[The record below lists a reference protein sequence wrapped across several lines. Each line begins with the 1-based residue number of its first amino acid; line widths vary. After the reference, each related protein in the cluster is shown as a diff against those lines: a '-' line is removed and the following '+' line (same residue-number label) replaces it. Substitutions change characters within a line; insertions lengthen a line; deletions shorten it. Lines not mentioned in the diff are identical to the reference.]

1 MKRVET
7 VRLLPPDPAQLL
19 AWLERFNAAANWLSG
34 VAFRERLWHWLP
46 LQRRAYRE
54 VRERFQ
60 LPAAAT
66 VVVIRKVAYAY
77 RNKQRRQH
85 RAAFRRRGGIP
96 VCKHQFK
103 RDGTVSVHGFRIP
116 FIARPQ
122 AELSSRHQAVL
133 CYRRGKF
140 ILHQVVEVDVPAPV
154 LVQDYLGCDL
164 GTTNLLTDSE
174 AEAHSGQAVEEKRR
188 IYTHRRRRLQRRG
201 TRAAR
206 RKLRQISGR
215 QGRYQRDVNHGIAK
229 RVVAKAQRL
238 CCGIALED
246 LRGIRD
252 RIKARRRQR
261 ARLHNWGFGQLRQ
274 FIVYKAAQ
282 AGVPVV
288 FVDPANTSR
297 TCPVCGH
304 VDKRNRRSQSEFQ
317 CRRCGHAGPADVI
330 AARNI
335 RAWARGDAPMVAS
348 ARAATSPHPSRGDS
362 RLLLLLH
369 HVRNHV
375 RTSLALRAPAGSHL
389 TQRRVLGMAIR
400 PRKETRRR

>member
-1 MKRVET
+1 MNKVET
-7 VRLLPPDPAQLL
+7 VRLHPPDPAQVL

-34 VAFRERLWHWLP
+34 VAFRERLWHWLS

-77 RNKQRRQH
+77 RNTQRRQH
-85 RAAFRRRGGIP
+85 QATFRRRGAIP
-96 VCKHQFK
+96 VYKHQYK
-103 RDGTVSVHGFRIP
+103 RDGTVSLYGFRVP
-116 FIARPQ
+116 FTAHPQ
-122 AELSSRHQAVL
+122 ALLSSRHQAVL
-133 CYRRGKF
+133 CYRQGKF
-140 ILHQVVEVDVPAPV
+140 ILHQVVDVDVPVPAPV
-154 LVQDYLGCDL
+154 QEYLGCDL
-164 GTTNLLTDSE
+164 GTVNLLTDSE
-174 AEAHSGQAVEEKRR
+174 AEAYSGQAVEEKRR
-188 IYTHRRRRLQRRG
+188 IYVHRRARLQKRG

-206 RKLRQISGR
+206 RKLRALSGR
-215 QGRYQRDVNHGIAK
+215 QRRYQRDVNHGIAK

-261 ARLHNWGFGQLRQ
+261 ARLHNWAFGQLRQ
-274 FIVYKAAQ
+274 FIVYKAAK

-304 VDKRNRRSQSEFQ
+304 VDKRSRRSQEEFS

-348 ARAATSPHPSRGDS
+348 ARAATSPHPSRGDNRPIPLS
-362 RLLLLLH
+362 D
-369 HVRNHV
+369 NDE
-375 RTSLALRAPAGSHL
+375 TTDGPRAG
-389 TQRRVLGMAIR
+389 
-400 PRKETRRR
+400 TR

>member
-1 MKRVET
+1 MNSAKT
-7 VRLLPPDPAQLL
+7 VRLDPAEPAQLL

-66 VVVIRKVAYAY
+66 VVVMRKVAYAY
-77 RNKQRRQH
+77 CNPQRRQH
-85 RAAFRRRGGIP
+85 QATFRRRGAIP
-96 VCKHQFK
+96 VYKHQYK
-103 RDGTVSVHGFRIP
+103 RDGTVSLYGFRIP
-116 FIARPQ
+116 FTARPQ
-122 AELSSRHQAVL
+122 LELSSRHQAVL

-140 ILHQVVEVDVPAPV
+140 ILHQMVELDVPALATV
-154 LVQDYLGCDL
+154 HDYLGCDL
-164 GTTNLLTDSE
+164 GTVNLLTDSD
-174 AEAHSGQAVEEKRR
+174 AEAYSGQAVEDKRR
-188 IYTHRRRRLQRRG
+188 IYVHRRARLQKRG

-206 RKLRQISGR
+206 RKLRRISGR
-215 QGRYQRDVNHGIAK
+215 QRRYQRDVNHGIAK

-246 LRGIRD
+246 LQGIRD

-261 ARLHNWGFGQLRQ
+261 APLHNWAFGQLRR

-304 VDKRNRRSQSEFQ
+304 VDKRNRRSRAEFQ

-348 ARAATSPHPSRGDS
+348 ARAATSPPTSRG
-362 RLLLLLH
+362 
-369 HVRNHV
+369 
-375 RTSLALRAPAGSHL
+375 
-389 TQRRVLGMAIR
+389 
-400 PRKETRRR
+400 

>member
-1 MKRVET
+1 MNRIET
-7 VRLLPPDPAQLL
+7 ARLQPTNPAQLL
-19 AWLERFNAAANWLSG
+19 VWMEQFNEAVNWLSSI
-34 VAFRERLWHWLP
+34 AFREHLWHWLP
-46 LQRRAYRE
+46 LQHRAYRE
-54 VRERFQ
+54 LRKRFQ
-60 LPAAAT
+60 LPSAAA
-66 VVVIRKVAYAY
+66 VVAVRKVAYAY

-85 RAAFRRRGGIP
+85 QATFRRRGAVP
-96 VCKHQFK
+96 VYRHHYK
-103 RDGTVSVHGFRIP
+103 RDGTVAIYGFRIP
-116 FIARPQ
+116 FAARPQ
-122 AELSSRHQAVL
+122 ARLSSRSQAVL

-140 ILHQVVEVDVPAPV
+140 ILHQVVDVDVPA
-154 LVQDYLGCDL
+154 LATTHDYLGCDL

-174 AEAHSGQAVEEKRR
+174 QGVYSGQAVEEKRR
-188 IYTHRRRRLQRRG
+188 IYTHRRRRLQKRG

-261 ARLHNWGFGQLRQ
+261 ARMHNWAFGQLRQ

-297 TCPVCGH
+297 TCPACGH
-304 VDKRNRRSQSEFQ
+304 VDKLNRRSQAEFS

-348 ARAATSPHPSRGDS
+348 ARTATSPHPTSRG
-362 RLLLLLH
+362 
-369 HVRNHV
+369 
-375 RTSLALRAPAGSHL
+375 
-389 TQRRVLGMAIR
+389 
-400 PRKETRRR
+400 

>member
-1 MKRVET
+1 MNQVET
-7 VRLLPPDPAQLL
+7 VRLHPPDPAQLI
-19 AWLERFNAAANWLSG
+19 AWLERFNAATNWLSG

-60 LPAAAT
+60 LPSAAT

-77 RNKQRRQH
+77 RNTQRRQH
-85 RAAFRRRGGIP
+85 QATFRRRGAIP
-96 VCKHQFK
+96 VYRHQYK
-103 RDGTVSVHGFRIP
+103 RDGTVSLYGFRIP
-116 FIARPQ
+116 FTARPRV
-122 AELSSRHQAVL
+122 ELSSRHQAVL

-140 ILHQVVEVDVPAPV
+140 VLHQVVEVDVPAPAP
-154 LVQDYLGCDL
+154 VQDYLGCDL

-174 AEAHSGQAVEEKRR
+174 EEAYSGRAVEEKRR
-188 IYTHRRRRLQRRG
+188 IYVHRRARLQKRG

-206 RKLRQISGR
+206 RKLRKISGR
-215 QGRYQRDVNHGIAK
+215 QRRYQRDVNHGIAK

-261 ARLHNWGFGQLRQ
+261 ARLHNWAFGQLRQ

-304 VDKRNRRSQSEFQ
+304 VDKRNRRSQAEFN

-348 ARAATSPHPSRGDS
+348 ARAATSPPPYVEG
-362 RLLLLLH
+362 
-369 HVRNHV
+369 
-375 RTSLALRAPAGSHL
+375 G
-389 TQRRVLGMAIR
+389 
-400 PRKETRRR
+400 

>member
-1 MKRVET
+1 MNRVET
-7 VRLLPPDPAQLL
+7 VRLHPPNPAQVL
-19 AWLERFNAAANWLSG
+19 ALLERFNAAAIWLSG

-66 VVVIRKVAYAY
+66 VMVIRKVAYAY
-77 RNKQRRQH
+77 CNTQRREHQ
-85 RAAFRRRGGIP
+85 ASFRRRGAIP
-96 VCKHQFK
+96 VDKHRYK
-103 RDGTVSVHGFRIP
+103 RDCTVLMYGLRIP
-116 FIARPQ
+116 FSARPQ
-122 AELSSRHQAVL
+122 ALVSSRHQAVL

-140 ILHQVVEVDVPAPV
+140 ILHQVVEVDVPAPAP
-154 LVQDYLGCDL
+154 VQDYLGCDL
-164 GTTNLLTDSE
+164 GTVNLLTDSE
-174 AEAHSGQAVEEKRR
+174 AEAYSGQAVEDKRR
-188 IYTHRRRRLQRRG
+188 IFVHRRARLQKRG

-215 QGRYQRDVNHGIAK
+215 QGRYQRDINHGIAK

-238 CCGIALED
+238 CSGIALED
-246 LRGIRD
+246 LQGIRD

-261 ARLHNWGFGQLRQ
+261 ARLHNWAFGQLRQ
-274 FIVYKAAQ
+274 FIVYKAAK

-288 FVDPANTSR
+288 FVEPANTSR

-304 VDKRNRRSQSEFQ
+304 VDKRNRRSQAEFQ

-348 ARAATSPHPSRGDS
+348 ARAATSPHPTSRG
-362 RLLLLLH
+362 
-369 HVRNHV
+369 
-375 RTSLALRAPAGSHL
+375 
-389 TQRRVLGMAIR
+389 
-400 PRKETRRR
+400 

>member
-1 MKRVET
+1 MNRIET
-7 VRLLPPDPAQLL
+7 VRLHPPDPAQVL

-46 LQRRAYRE
+46 LQRRSYRE

-85 RAAFRRRGGIP
+85 QATFRRRGAIP
-96 VCKHQFK
+96 VYQHRYR
-103 RDGTVSVHGFRIP
+103 RDGTVAVYGSRIP
-116 FIARPQ
+116 FTARPQ
-122 AELSSRHQAVL
+122 AGLSSRHQAVL

-140 ILHQVVEVDVPAPV
+140 ILHQVLEVDVPAPTP
-154 LVQDYLGCDL
+154 VQEYLGCDL
-164 GTTNLLTDSE
+164 GTVNLLTDSE
-174 AEAHSGQAVEEKRR
+174 GETYSGQAVEEKRR
-188 IYTHRRRRLQRRG
+188 IYVHRRARLQKRG

-206 RKLRQISGR
+206 RKLRQLSGR
-215 QGRYQRDVNHGIAK
+215 QRRYQRDVNHGIAK

-246 LRGIRD
+246 LHRIRD

-261 ARLHNWGFGQLRQ
+261 ARLHNWSFGQLR
-274 FIVYKAAQ
+274 FFLVYKAAK

-297 TCPVCGH
+297 TCPACGH
-304 VDKRNRRSQSEFQ
+304 VDKGNRRSQSEFQ
-317 CRRCGHAGPADVI
+317 CRRCGHAGLADVI
-330 AARNI
+330 AARNV

-348 ARAATSPHPSRGDS
+348 ARAATSPYLRRGD
-362 RLLLLLH
+362 
-369 HVRNHV
+369 N
-375 RTSLALRAPAGSHL
+375 
-389 TQRRVLGMAIR
+389 R
-400 PRKETRRR
+400 PTR

>member
-1 MKRVET
+1 MNRVET
-7 VRLLPPDPAQLL
+7 VRLHPPDPAQLI
-19 AWLERFNAAANWLSG
+19 ARLERFNAAANWLSG

-60 LPAAAT
+60 LPGAAT

-77 RNKQRRQH
+77 RNKQRRQCQ
-85 RAAFRRRGGIP
+85 ATFRRRGGIP
-96 VCKHQFK
+96 VYQHRYK
-103 RDGTVSVHGFRIP
+103 RDGTVSLYGFRLP
-116 FIARPQ
+116 FAARPQ

-140 ILHQVVEVDVPAPV
+140 FLHQVVEVNVPAPAP
-154 LVQDYLGCDL
+154 VQEYLGCDL
-164 GTTNLLTDSE
+164 GMVNLLTDSE
-174 AEAHSGQAVEEKRR
+174 AGAYSSQAVEEKRR
-188 IYTHRRRRLQRRG
+188 IYAHRRARLQRRG

-206 RKLRQISGR
+206 RKLRELSGR
-215 QGRYQRDVNHGIAK
+215 QRRYQRDVNHGIAK
-229 RVVAKAQRL
+229 RAVAKAQRL

-246 LRGIRD
+246 LQGIRD

-261 ARLHNWGFGQLRQ
+261 ARLHNWAFGQLRE

-288 FVDPANTSR
+288 FVNPANTSR

-335 RAWARGDAPMVAS
+335 RAWARSDAPMVAS
-348 ARAATSPHPSRGDS
+348 AGAATSPHPTSRG
-362 RLLLLLH
+362 
-369 HVRNHV
+369 
-375 RTSLALRAPAGSHL
+375 
-389 TQRRVLGMAIR
+389 
-400 PRKETRRR
+400 

>member
-1 MKRVET
+1 MNRVET
-7 VRLLPPDPAQLL
+7 VRLYAPDPAQVI
-19 AWLERFNAAANWLSG
+19 AWLERFNAAANWVSG
-34 VAFRERLWHWLP
+34 VAFGERLWHWLP

-77 RNKQRRQH
+77 RNAQRRQH
-85 RAAFRRRGGIP
+85 QATFRRRGAIP
-96 VCKHQFK
+96 VYQHGYK
-103 RDGTVSVHGFRIP
+103 RDGTVAFYGFRIP
-116 FIARPQ
+116 FTARPQ

-140 ILHQVVEVDVPAPV
+140 ILHQVVEVDVPAPAP
-154 LVQDYLGCDL
+154 VQDYLGCDL
-164 GTTNLLTDSE
+164 GTVNLLTDSE
-174 AEAHSGQAVEEKRR
+174 AEAYSGQAVDEKRR
-188 IYTHRRRRLQRRG
+188 IYVHRRKRLQKRG

-206 RKLRQISGR
+206 RKLRKISGR
-215 QGRYQRDVNHGIAK
+215 QRRYQRDVLHGIAK

-246 LRGIRD
+246 LQGIRD
-252 RIKARRRQR
+252 RIKARRRER
-261 ARLHNWGFGQLRQ
+261 ARLHNWAFGRLRQ

-282 AGVPVV
+282 AGVPVI

-304 VDKRNRRSQSEFQ
+304 VDKRNRHSQSEFQ

-335 RAWARGDAPMVAS
+335 RAWAHGDAPMVAS
-348 ARAATSPHPSRGDS
+348 ARAATSPHPTSREQSPDTLTAS
-362 RLLLLLH
+362 TRLNP
-369 HVRNHV
+369 VDR
-375 RTSLALRAPAGSHL
+375 RA
-389 TQRRVLGMAIR
+389 T
-400 PRKETRRR
+400 

>member
-1 MKRVET
+1 MQYNDYILMNRVET
-7 VRLLPPDPAQLL
+7 VRLRPPNPAQLIE
-19 AWLERFNAAANWLSG
+19 WLERFNAAANWLSG
-34 VAFRERLWHWLP
+34 VAFREHLWHWLP

-54 VRERFQ
+54 VRERFR
-60 LPAAAT
+60 LPADAT
-66 VVVIRKVAYAY
+66 VVLIRKVAYAY
-77 RNKQRRQH
+77 SPKRRRHHQ
-85 RAAFRRRGGIP
+85 ATFRRRGAIP
-96 VCKHQFK
+96 VYKHRYK
-103 RDGTVSVHGFRIP
+103 RDGTVSVYGFRIP
-116 FIARPQ
+116 FAARPQ

-140 ILHQVVEVDVPAPV
+140 ILHQVVEIDVPAPAPV
-154 LVQDYLGCDL
+154 EEYLGCDL
-164 GTTNLLTDSE
+164 GTVNLLTDSK
-174 AEAHSGQAVEEKRR
+174 AEAYSGQAVEEKRR
-188 IYTHRRRRLQRRG
+188 IYVHRRARLQKRG

-206 RKLRQISGR
+206 RKLRALSGR
-215 QGRYQRDVNHGIAK
+215 QRRYQRDVNHGIAK

-282 AGVPVV
+282 AGISVV

-304 VDKRNRRSQSEFQ
+304 VDKRNRRSWSEFQ
-317 CRRCGHAGPADVI
+317 CRRCGHTGPADVI

-348 ARAATSPHPSRGDS
+348 ARAATSPPTSRG
-362 RLLLLLH
+362 
-369 HVRNHV
+369 
-375 RTSLALRAPAGSHL
+375 
-389 TQRRVLGMAIR
+389 
-400 PRKETRRR
+400 

>member
-1 MKRVET
+1 MNRVET
-7 VRLLPPDPAQLL
+7 VRLHPPDPAQLIT
-19 AWLERFNAAANWLSG
+19 WLERFNAAANWLSG

-60 LPAAAT
+60 LPAAAA

-77 RNKQRRQH
+77 RNAHRRQH
-85 RAAFRRRGGIP
+85 QASFRRRGAIP
-96 VCKHQFK
+96 VYQHRYR
-103 RDGTVSVHGFRIP
+103 RDGTVLAYGLRIP
-116 FIARPQ
+116 FTARPQ

-140 ILHQVVEVDVPAPV
+140 ILHQVVEVDVPAPAP
-154 LVQDYLGCDL
+154 VQDYLGCDL

-174 AEAHSGQAVEEKRR
+174 AEAYSGEAVEEKRR
-188 IYTHRRRRLQRRG
+188 IHTHRRARLQRRG

-206 RKLRQISGR
+206 RKLRKISGR
-215 QGRYQRDVNHGIAK
+215 QRRYQRDVNHVIAK

-261 ARLHNWGFGQLRQ
+261 ARLHNWAFGQLRQ

-288 FVDPANTSR
+288 LVEPVNTSR
-297 TCPVCGH
+297 ACPACGH
-304 VDKRNRRSQSEFQ
+304 VDKRNRHSQSEFQ

-348 ARAATSPHPSRGDS
+348 ARAATSPRPTSRG
-362 RLLLLLH
+362 
-369 HVRNHV
+369 
-375 RTSLALRAPAGSHL
+375 
-389 TQRRVLGMAIR
+389 
-400 PRKETRRR
+400 

>member
-1 MKRVET
+1 MNRVET
-7 VRLLPPDPAQLL
+7 VRLHPPYPAQLI

-46 LQRRAYRE
+46 LQRRAYGE

-60 LPAAAT
+60 LPSAAA

-77 RNKQRRQH
+77 RTTQRRQH
-85 RAAFRRRGGIP
+85 QATFRRRGAIP
-96 VCKHQFK
+96 VYEHRYK
-103 RDGTVSVHGFRIP
+103 RDGTVSVYGFRIP
-116 FIARPQ
+116 FTARPQ
-122 AELSSRHQAVL
+122 AGLSSRHQAVL
-133 CYRRGKF
+133 CYRHGKF
-140 ILHQVVEVDVPAPV
+140 ILHQVVEVDVPVPAP
-154 LVQDYLGCDL
+154 VQDYLGCDL

-174 AEAHSGQAVEEKRR
+174 AEVHSGQAVEEKRR
-188 IYTHRRRRLQRRG
+188 IYTNRRRRLQKRG

-206 RKLRQISGR
+206 RKLRQVSGR

-261 ARLHNWGFGQLRQ
+261 ARLHNWAFGQLRQ
-274 FIVYKAAQ
+274 FIAYKAAK

-304 VDKRNRRSQSEFQ
+304 VDKRNRRSQAEFC

-348 ARAATSPHPSRGDS
+348 ARAATSPLPTPRG
-362 RLLLLLH
+362 
-369 HVRNHV
+369 
-375 RTSLALRAPAGSHL
+375 
-389 TQRRVLGMAIR
+389 
-400 PRKETRRR
+400 